1 MKEGEEKEES
11 GKDGGRKRREEE
23 GDRWERVEGRRE
35 GGQGKQNSHQYHYL
49 QCYSQSRRIDDV
61 KIIFLDVTQLNEEVS
76 VILYII
82 IVSNGYAELSLCL

>member
-1 MKEGEEKEES
+1 MERMEEEREGRKKEIDGRGWREGE
-11 GKDGGRKRREEE
+11 R
-23 GDRWERVEGRRE
+23 EGRESRIVTSIIIC
-35 GGQGKQNSHQYHYL
+35 NVD
-49 QCYSQSRRIDDV
+49 SQSRRIDDV